1 MNPYQG
7 LFDAEKDYFGTG
19 MTGVL
24 PLLLAE
30 SVEL

>member
-7 LFDAEKDYFGTG
+7 LFNAQKDYFGAG
-19 MTGVL
+19 MTDVL
-24 PLLLAE
+24 PRLLAE